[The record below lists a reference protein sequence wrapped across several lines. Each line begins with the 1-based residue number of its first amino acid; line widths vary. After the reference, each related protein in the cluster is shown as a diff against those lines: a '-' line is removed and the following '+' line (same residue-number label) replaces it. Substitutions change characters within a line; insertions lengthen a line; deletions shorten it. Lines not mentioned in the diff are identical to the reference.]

1 MDEQVLVLEKQNNQM
16 KNKISLNRLP
26 GSSVSRKNNFV
37 WYIRHGDVRVS
48 FTIPNLTSNSPSTAN
63 VTIPFSIKTI
73 KYILNKSILSS
84 TY

>member
-37 WYIRHGDVRVS
+37 
-48 FTIPNLTSNSPSTAN
+48 
-63 VTIPFSIKTI
+63 
-73 KYILNKSILSS
+73 
-84 TY
+84 